1 MDKIESIMRIL
12 PQSVREIFCHAEIA
26 MEKLQ
31 EIRLRVEEPLC
42 VLYEGKEFFVNH
54 AGRMQ
59 GGIQGTYLVS
69 AKDIRE
75 TMEYISSYSLYAFE
89 EEMRQGYITV
99 RGGHRVGVA
108 GRAIGEKGS
117 VKNLKNISFL
127 NIRLAHEVKGCADI
141 VLPYMRCQNR
151 IHHTLLISPPRCGK
165 TTLLRDLIRQLSD
178 GENNYDG
185 MNVGVVDER
194 SEIGACYMGKPQNDL
209 GCRTDVLDGCP
220 KVEGMMMLVRSMAPQ
235 VIAVDEIGSRADVEA
250 MAYVMNCGIRLLATV
265 HGNSIE
271 DLQNKPVLGRMI
283 RERMFERYVLLEA
296 GCIGVIRKIFDERG
310 CVLYAGE
317 RSRTTGGLYAC

>member
-1 MDKIESIMRIL
+1 
-12 PQSVREIFCHAEIA
+12 
-26 MEKLQ
+26 
-31 EIRLRVEEPLC
+31 
-42 VLYEGKEFFVNH
+42 
-54 AGRMQ
+54 
-59 GGIQGTYLVS
+59 
-69 AKDIRE
+69 
-75 TMEYISSYSLYAFE
+75 
-89 EEMRQGYITV
+89 
-99 RGGHRVGVA
+99 
-108 GRAIGEKGS
+108 
-117 VKNLKNISFL
+117 
-127 NIRLAHEVKGCADI
+127 
-141 VLPYMRCQNR
+141 
-151 IHHTLLISPPRCGK
+151 
-165 TTLLRDLIRQLSD
+165 
-178 GENNYDG
+178 